1 MVQLDTTNNAILPS
15 WMPFISKMALPVLT
29 TNECDNGTVSFENGN
44 SETLS
49 TMQNFLNCLA
59 FSDQLMLNYL
69 KDQLNNYKTQENLKS
84 KTSENFWN
92 WTCHICWIIRSRYLK
107 EFNLEAITNFETE
120 AKENHNIIYLSPPE
134 LDALSKYTKCIEHLN
149 GEYEYEYDILLDTL
163 NLHQSLCLELSNIE
177 KGMNINNEK
186 KVFFLWWFMSY
197 NLLKILNKSLCIY
210 ESHEIDKIFDSG
222 ILNDKYSFNS
232 MNVTYTSN
240 SGYNYFSNDL
250 LEFAKYYLSS
260 LEDNVLLLF
269 FKNDYDY
276 KNQNDLFCMLKNTN
290 LKCQPITFNS
300 FENEMKNSDFCNKDK
315 NIYESIRASK
325 DIREFTVTKQLGKGS
340 SGFVRNAIHNKTGK
354 KVIIKYVVKSL
365 ILRGCW
371 TNSSDNSYKRFP
383 NEIAVLENLYNK
395 FHGDVPDNLTK
406 LISHWE
412 DSIYYYLVFA
422 DTADFDSDLFDYIDK
437 NTDKMMSEEEAK
449 IIFRNTAEA
458 IQILHHNNIVHRDI
472 KDENVLINNQTKKIQ
487 LIDFGSS
494 TFYKKDQK
502 LSNFV
507 GSFLFA
513 APEIVKGMTYEG
525 PQQDIWSL
533 GILLYTMIYK
543 ATPFNDYYEIIRKK
557 IVFPQTISNECKE
570 LILWMTNRD
579 INKRPTIDQV
589 LNHPWLN

>member
-1 MVQLDTTNNAILPS
+1 MVQLDATNNVILPS
-15 WMPFISKMALPVLT
+15 WMPFISKMALPVLA
-29 TNECDNGTVSFENGN
+29 TNECMEKIDPNEKGN
-44 SETLS
+44 SDNLFTI
-49 TMQNFLNCLA
+49 QNFLNCLT

-69 KDQLNNYKTQENLKS
+69 KDQLKNYKTQENLKS
-84 KTSENFWN
+84 KISENFWN
-92 WTCHICWIIRSRYLK
+92 WTCHLCWIIRSRYIK
-107 EFNLEAITNFETE
+107 EFDIEAMNNFENE

-134 LDALSKYTKCIEHLN
+134 LDALSKYTKCIERLN

-163 NLHQSLCLELSNIE
+163 NLHQSLCLELLNIE
-177 KGMNINNEK
+177 NGMNIDNKK

-197 NLLKILNKSLCIY
+197 NLLKIFNKSLLIY
-210 ESHEIDKIFDSG
+210 ESREMDKIIESG
-222 ILNDKYSFNS
+222 ILNEKYSFNS
-232 MNVTYTSN
+232 INITFTTHSN
-240 SGYNYFSNDL
+240 YNYFTHDL
-250 LEFAKYYLSS
+250 LSFAKYYLDAH
-260 LEDNVLLLF
+260 ENNTLLVF
-269 FKNDYDY
+269 FENDDDY
-276 KNQNDLFCMLKNTN
+276 ENQKDLFCMLENAK
-290 LKCQPITFNS
+290 LKCQPVTFTH
-300 FENEMKNSDFCNKDK
+300 FENEMKNSGLNKERDV
-315 NIYESIRASK
+315 YESIRASK
-325 DIREFTVTKQLGKGS
+325 DIRDFTVTKQLGKGS
-340 SGFVRNAIHNKTGK
+340 SGFVRNAVHSKTQK

-371 TNSSDNSYKRFP
+371 TNSNDNYKRFP
-383 NEIAVLENLYNK
+383 NEIAVLESLYNT
-395 FHGDVPDNLTK
+395 FNGDVPNNLTK
-406 LISHWE
+406 LISYWE

-437 NTDKMMSEEEAK
+437 STDKMMPEDEAK
-449 IIFRNTAEA
+449 IIFKNIAET

-472 KDENVLINNQTKKIQ
+472 KDENVLINYKTKDIQ

-494 TFYKKDQK
+494 SFYKKDQK

-513 APEIVKGMTYEG
+513 APEIIKGMTYEG

-557 IVFPQTISNECKE
+557 IIFPQTISNDCKE

-589 LNHPWLN
+589 